1 MYLNDSDLSDE
12 CNCQGPGMG
21 CFICNPPPSSAEM
34 IKASDAFIRDIHQ
47 PSFRKIMKEEEPQII
62 KVKWIQRTTDKATLV
77 RTKKE
82 WFWIPLTHI
91 DSVKRTNKGW
101 KFKVKSYFKKTPI
114 TVDIHHY
121 FERKEYES

>member
-1 MYLNDSDLSDE
+1 MYINDYSLFDD
-12 CNCQGPGMG
+12 CNCQGPGAS
-21 CFICNPPPSSAEM
+21 CLICTPPTSAEM
-34 IKASDAFIRDIHQ
+34 HDRVDTFIKEVHQ
-47 PSFRKIMKEEEPQII
+47 PFFDKILEDEGELQII
-62 KVKWIQRTTDKATLV
+62 KVKWIQRTTEKATLV

-82 WFWIPLTHI
+82 WFWIPLAHI